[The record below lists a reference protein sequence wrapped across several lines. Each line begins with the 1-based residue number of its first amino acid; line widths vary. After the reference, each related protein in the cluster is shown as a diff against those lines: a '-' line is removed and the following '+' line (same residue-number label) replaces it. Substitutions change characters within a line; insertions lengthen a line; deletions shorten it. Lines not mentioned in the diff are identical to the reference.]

1 MKFDEGVR
9 RRRAGDEKLFSPC
22 RGKSRATA
30 RNIAVTGDLASGSR
44 EGAKTASEIRLILNS
59 GLDGD
64 TIGVIKPA
72 ADNFRRPVLPTPA
85 DRTRELSDRNA
96 EQNEQS

>member
-9 RRRAGDEKLFSPC
+9 RRRAGDEEQFSPC

-44 EGAKTASEIRLILNS
+44 DGAKSASEIRLILNS
-59 GLDGD
+59 DWMATRSASSSLLR
-64 TIGVIKPA
+64 TISSPRI
-72 ADNFRRPVLPTPA
+72 T
-85 DRTRELSDRNA
+85 NA
-96 EQNEQS
+96 G